1 MNQMR
6 TLTRMALHEMWISF
20 RMMLL
25 VVVPLVGGIGVI
37 ALPPELSGVTAVGGA
52 GFWFAVAASIAIA
65 LASGVAALTMAH
77 ERSRGTVA
85 WMAVRAVPRS
95 AVLLSW
101 FITFSILLAGGIVLG
116 SVGAWLTT
124 IDRAETAPD
133 VFPFAAAVV
142 ASASAGL
149 ACVAG
154 GLLLGTVM
162 RAVPAMLLAL
172 GLTIPILVAAILT
185 PADGIALPTGGIGL
199 LAHLDTASRPLAFSL
214 QAGGAALAVAGVL
227 LVLASVGLERANL

>member
-1 MNQMR
+1 MNRMR

-25 VVVPLVGGIGVI
+25 VAIPLIGGIGVI

-52 GFWFAVAASIAIA
+52 GFWFAVAASGAIAIA
-65 LASGVAALTMAH
+65 SGIAALTMAH

-101 FITFSILLAGGIVLG
+101 FITFSILLAGGIVVG
-116 SVGAWLTT
+116 SVGAWLTA
-124 IDRAETAPD
+124 IDRAETPLD
-133 VFPFAAAVV
+133 LLPFAAAVA
-142 ASASAGL
+142 ASATAGL

-154 GLLLGTVM
+154 GLLLGTFL
-162 RAVPAMLLAL
+162 RALPAMLLAL
-172 GLTIPILVAAILT
+172 ALAVPILVVAILL
-185 PADGIALPTGGIGL
+185 PGDSLVLPTGGIGL
-199 LAHLDTASRPLAFSL
+199 LAHLDTASRPLAVSL
-214 QAGGAALAVAGVL
+214 QAGGAALAVTAVL
-227 LVLASVGLERANL
+227 LVLASAGLERANL